1 MNFCL
6 FKEMP
11 IYGVQR
17 EIEDYAQW
25 SGFETVHT
33 YGVGKMY
40 IISPRKTIITRAIV
54 KIKIL

>member
-1 MNFCL
+1 
-6 FKEMP
+6 MP